1 MTRLEI
7 IDRLCRVTRLQAD
20 IIYKQAEALAQAEI
34 AEAVADELRSMRKAA
49 DDELDI
55 VEYGSREYIATGN

>member
-1 MTRLEI
+1 MTQLEI
-7 IDRLCRVTRLQAD
+7 IDRLRRVTRLQAD

-34 AEAVADELRSMRKAA
+34 AEAVDDELRSMRKAA

-55 VEYGSREYIATGN
+55 VEYGSREYIGTGN

>member
-1 MTRLEI
+1 MTQLEI
-7 IDRLCRVTRLQAD
+7 IDRLRRVTRLQAD

-55 VEYGSREYIATGN
+55 VEYGSREYIGTGN

>member
-1 MTRLEI
+1 MTQLEI

-49 DDELDI
+49 EDELDLI
-55 VEYGSREYIATGN
+55 EYGSRAYISTGN